1 MNGVHKFFN
10 DNKIKFDVEDAN
22 NEFVKLSEKDDK
34 LGFKHIKTQQVA
46 YGIPVFGNE
55 YIVHFNNEG
64 EVYAVNGTF
73 DSKARDK
80 KFDKTKFINGSK
92 AINIAKSQVVFD
104 ELQMEPTA
112 KLYLY
117 QIKDDYIP
125 VYEVRLNF
133 ISPEPA
139 DFHIFVDAVTGKVV
153 DSFNRLANVAATGT
167 GVGVL
172 GDTKTL
178 NLDKVTTT
186 TKVRGKPVTSTEY
199 QMKDITKTAII
210 TTYSANYGTKIPG
223 LVVASTSNV
232 INDRAAVDAHFYAGI
247 VYDYYK
253 TKFNRNSI
261 DGLNMAIKSTVH
273 YKTNY
278 NNAGWTGT
286 QMIYGDGDGVQFA
299 PLSGALDVI
308 GHEIT
313 HGVDEHEAN
322 LVYKDQ
328 PGALNESLSDTF
340 GAFIEF
346 YSEGSNGD
354 WLLGE
359 DVTTPNI
366 AGDALRSISDPTLYG
381 DPAHM
386 NDYLYT
392 TADYGGV
399 HTNSGIPNKA
409 SYLITTNPSIGL
421 EKAEKIYYRA
431 LTAYLTSTSNFHD
444 ARMALSQSA
453 QDLYGISG
461 AEYNAV
467 ISAWNSVGVN

>member
-1 MNGVHKFFN
+1 MKGVQKFFN
-10 DNKIKFDVEDAN
+10 DNKIKFDIEDAN
-22 NEFVKLSEKDDK
+22 NEFVKLSEKDDE

-55 YIVHFNNEG
+55 YIIHFNKQG

-73 DSKARDK
+73 DSKARDE
-80 KFDKTKFINGSK
+80 KFDKTKFIKGTK
-92 AINIAKSQVVFD
+92 AISIAKSQVVFD

-117 QIKDDYIP
+117 HVNDDYIP

-139 DFHIFVDAVTGKVV
+139 DFHIFVDAVSGKVV
-153 DSFNRLANVAATGT
+153 DSFNRLATVATTGT
-167 GVGVL
+167 GIGVL
-172 GDTKTL
+172 GDTKNL
-178 NLDKVTTT
+178 NLDLVSITK
-186 TKVRGKPVTSTEY
+186 KVRGKPVTSTEY
-199 QMKDITKTAII
+199 QMKDLTGPAII
-210 TTYSANYGTKIPG
+210 TTYTANYGTTIPG
-223 LVVASTSNV
+223 LVVSSSTNV
-232 INDRAAVDAHFYAGI
+232 INDKAAVDAHFYAGV
-247 VYDYYK
+247 VYEYYK
-253 TKFNRNSI
+253 TKFGRNSI
-261 DGLNMAIKSTVH
+261 DDNNMAIKSTVH
-273 YKTNY
+273 YKRDY

-346 YSEGSNGD
+346 YSEGTKGD

-359 DVTTPNI
+359 DVTTPNK

-386 NDYLYT
+386 NNYLYT

-409 SYLITTNPSIGL
+409 SYLITTNSSIGL

-431 LTAYLTSTSNFHD
+431 LTMYLTSTSNFQD
-444 ARMALSQSA
+444 ARNALAKSA
-453 QDLYGISG
+453 EDLYGVTES
-461 AEYNAV
+461 NAV
-467 ISAWNSVGVN
+467 ISAWSAVGVN